1 VTLNS
6 TQSGD
11 TRRKES
17 RLERRWHGMQK
28 RPKGKASHLA
38 AQADVKL
45 DCEFDD
51 PIGML
56 RNCHHKIKRSLH
68 VLWVI
73 ADRAAGREL
82 TGEEMAAVRSAMDC
96 LRVDGT
102 RHTADEEESLFPRLR
117 AETISGD
124 SEELNVLE
132 DNRRQADP
140 LHAMVETLYSTWMS
154 AGALRPENQL
164 RLQSCTESLK
174 RLSDQHIHI
183 EEQIVFPRAQRVL
196 DGQTIAAMGQEFG
209 ARRS

>member
-1 VTLNS
+1 MTLKS

-11 TRRKES
+11 IRREE
-17 RLERRWHGMQK
+17 RHLENRWLGVRERQVGNVSQTAVQTGAK
-28 RPKGKASHLA
+28 P
-38 AQADVKL
+38 
-45 DCEFDD
+45 DCAFDD
-51 PIGML
+51 PIGVL
-56 RNCHHKIKRSLH
+56 KNCHRKIKRSLH

-82 TGEEMAAVRSAMDC
+82 TVEETAAVRSAMDC

-102 RHTADEEESLFPRLR
+102 WHIADEEESLFPRLR

-174 RLSDQHIHI
+174 RLFEQHIQI

-196 DGQTIAAMGQEFG
+196 DGQTFAAMGREFR

>member
-1 VTLNS
+1 VTLHS

-11 TRRKES
+11 SRREER
-17 RLERRWHGMQK
+17 RLEKRWHGMQN
-28 RPKGKASHLA
+28 RRKGKGSHLA
-38 AQADVKL
+38 AHTGL
-45 DCEFDD
+45 MPSCEFDD

-56 RNCHHKIKRSLH
+56 KNVHRQIKRALH

-82 TGEEMAAVRSAMDC
+82 TSEEMAAVRSAMDC
-96 LRVDGT
+96 VRVDGT

-132 DNRRQADP
+132 DNRRVANR
-140 LHAMVETLYSTWMS
+140 LHAIVESLYSAWMS
-154 AGALRPENQL
+154 GGTLRSESQL
-164 RLQSCTESLK
+164 RLQSCTEKLK
-174 RLSDQHIHI
+174 HLSEQHIQI
-183 EEQIVFPRAQRVL
+183 EERIVFPRAQQVL
-196 DGQTIAAMGQEFG
+196 DRQTTAAIGQEFR

>member
-1 VTLNS
+1 
-6 TQSGD
+6 
-11 TRRKES
+11 
-17 RLERRWHGMQK
+17 M
-28 RPKGKASHLA
+28 A
-38 AQADVKL
+38 AQTGVKP
-45 DCEFDD
+45 DCGFDD
-51 PIGML
+51 PIGVL
-56 RNCHHKIKRSLH
+56 KNCHRKIKRSLH

-82 TGEEMAAVRSAMDC
+82 TVEETAAVRSAMDC

-102 RHTADEEESLFPRLR
+102 WHIADEEESLFPRLR

-174 RLSDQHIHI
+174 RLFEQHIQI

-196 DGQTIAAMGQEFG
+196 DGQTFAAMGREFR